1 MTPTRSTPRARNP
14 RHRDRRF
21 WPFSTRW
28 TLELSDMTYLV
39 VIAVTAA
46 FLTGFLSLHLMMPGA
61 AFASPDATF
70 GTRLAEVR
78 ALHDAAFPAT

>member
-1 MTPTRSTPRARNP
+1 
-14 RHRDRRF
+14 
-21 WPFSTRW
+21 
-28 TLELSDMTYLV
+28 LELSDMTYLV

-70 GTRLAEVR
+70 GTRLAELR